1 VKVNVKNQNDAF
13 IECHNR
19 STAKGIYNVVA
30 AYIEMA
36 AETEGL

>member
-1 VKVNVKNQNDAF
+1 VKVKVKSQNDAF
-13 IECHNR
+13 IECHSRN
-19 STAKGIYNVVA
+19 TAKGVYNVVA